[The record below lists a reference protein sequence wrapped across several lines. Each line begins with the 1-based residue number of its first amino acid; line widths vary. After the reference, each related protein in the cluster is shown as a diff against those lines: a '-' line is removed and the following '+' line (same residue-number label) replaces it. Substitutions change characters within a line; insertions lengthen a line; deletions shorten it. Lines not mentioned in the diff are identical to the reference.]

1 MNNQIIFEKII
12 YKIYL
17 YSSASTSKQSG
28 KLQGISVFKDL
39 RSEAESRIYEL
50 LNIKIDELLDLENF
64 NWSLNEIQGQ
74 ASDYMKS
81 LLNFLTSILDSFN
94 HLPVSL
100 I

>member
-1 MNNQIIFEKII
+1 M
-12 YKIYL
+12 
-17 YSSASTSKQSG
+17 
-28 KLQGISVFKDL
+28 QGISVFKDL

-94 HLPVSL
+94 HLPV